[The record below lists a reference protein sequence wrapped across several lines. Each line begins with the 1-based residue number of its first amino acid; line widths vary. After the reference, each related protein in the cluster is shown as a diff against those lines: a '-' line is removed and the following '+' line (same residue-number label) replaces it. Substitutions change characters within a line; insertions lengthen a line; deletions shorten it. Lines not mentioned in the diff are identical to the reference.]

1 MRRGSQVA
9 PRSLVA
15 SPTRLCEMSCQKI
28 CILIKVSLQS
38 ITHQSKPACKK
49 RRKRNLE
56 LKPHITVCVSAQVVL
71 FFLRRSLKKNNVPGD
86 TVTVLRASECLY
98 QTVFHRSDLDFLRFQ
113 SLSAHTE
120 SASPLKKLSQRG
132 NKDRAIKRCSQK

>member
-15 SPTRLCEMSCQKI
+15 SPTRLSKMSCQKI

-49 RRKRNLE
+49 RRKKNLE

-98 QTVFHRSDLDFLRFQ
+98 QTVFHRFRFRLAKVPELV
-113 SLSAHTE
+113 STHGKCE
-120 SASPLKKLSQRG
+120 ST
-132 NKDRAIKRCSQK
+132 

>member
-15 SPTRLCEMSCQKI
+15 SPTRLSEMSCQKI

-71 FFLRRSLKKNNVPGD
+71 FF
-86 TVTVLRASECLY
+86 Y
-98 QTVFHRSDLDFLRFQ
+98 QG
-113 SLSAHTE
+113 
-120 SASPLKKLSQRG
+120 P
-132 NKDRAIKRCSQK
+132 

>member
-15 SPTRLCEMSCQKI
+15 SPTRLSEMSCQKI
-28 CILIKVSLQS
+28 CILIKLSLQS

-71 FFLRRSLKKNNVPGD
+71 FFLPRSLKKNNVPGD

-98 QTVFHRSDLDFLRFQ
+98 QTVFHRSDLDILRFQ

>member
-15 SPTRLCEMSCQKI
+15 SPTRLSEMSCQKI
-28 CILIKVSLQS
+28 CILIKLSLQS

-98 QTVFHRSDLDFLRFQ
+98 QTVFHRLDLDILRFQ

>member
-15 SPTRLCEMSCQKI
+15 SPTRLSEMSCQKI
-28 CILIKVSLQS
+28 CILIKLSLQS

-86 TVTVLRASECLY
+86 TVTVLRASGCLY
-98 QTVFHRSDLDFLRFQ
+98 QTVFHRSDLDILRFQ

>member
-15 SPTRLCEMSCQKI
+15 SPTRLSEMSCQKI

-98 QTVFHRSDLDFLRFQ
+98 QTVFHRSD
-113 SLSAHTE
+113 
-120 SASPLKKLSQRG
+120 
-132 NKDRAIKRCSQK
+132 

>member
-15 SPTRLCEMSCQKI
+15 SPTRLSEMSCQKI

-98 QTVFHRSDLDFLRFQ
+98 QTVFHRFRFR
-113 SLSAHTE
+113 LSKVPELVSTHGKCE
-120 SASPLKKLSQRG
+120 ST
-132 NKDRAIKRCSQK
+132 

>member
-15 SPTRLCEMSCQKI
+15 SPTRLSEMSCQKI

-113 SLSAHTE
+113 SLSVHTE
-120 SASPLKKLSQRG
+120 SASPLKKISQKG

>member
-15 SPTRLCEMSCQKI
+15 SPTRLSEMSCQKI

-98 QTVFHRSDLDFLRFQ
+98 QTVFHRSDLDILRFQ

>member
-15 SPTRLCEMSCQKI
+15 SPTRLSKMSCQKI
-28 CILIKVSLQS
+28 CILIKLSLQS

-98 QTVFHRSDLDFLRFQ
+98 QTVFHRFLRFQ